1 MSYREQSLFSQPM
14 HPELMR
20 RYYDAPRQCT
30 KVVVSKALADAAKR
44 HFGLTDEQ
52 MADMFIVTT
61 PIATPIDPREALNR
75 KALHRQELD
84 RLRKRR

>member
-1 MSYREQSLFSQPM
+1 MIDMETGTWEGVRFIESRPV
-14 HPELMR
+14 
-20 RYYDAPRQCT
+20 APS

-44 HFGLTDEQ
+44 HFGLTDDQ
-52 MADMFIVTT
+52 MSDVFIVMPPIT
-61 PIATPIDPREALNR
+61 PQIDPREAMNR

>member
-1 MSYREQSLFSQPM
+1 MIDMETGTWEGVRFIESRPVAHS
-14 HPELMR
+14 
-20 RYYDAPRQCT
+20 

-44 HFGLTDEQ
+44 HFGLTDDQ
-52 MADMFIVTT
+52 MSDVFIVMPPIT
-61 PIATPIDPREALNR
+61 PQIDPREAMNR